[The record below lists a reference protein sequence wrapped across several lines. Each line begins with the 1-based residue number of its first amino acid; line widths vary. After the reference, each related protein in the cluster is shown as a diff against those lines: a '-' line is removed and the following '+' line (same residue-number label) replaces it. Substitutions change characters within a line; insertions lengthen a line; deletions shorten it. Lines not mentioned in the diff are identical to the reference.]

1 MMVHD
6 ERMPFNGEDNMMFDL
21 AIIGFSSEPQSPVK
35 EVLTLGKAY
44 GLNLCYFALADF
56 SPQAMP
62 SVRQATY
69 WSGTTFFT
77 VSLNRLPCF
86 CETRFSLRSQYLAP
100 YQEQMDAIFSQT
112 TLTEYG
118 ALPKFRLSRAIL
130 NSPELSQYGIPT
142 FDLRSFDDFQNY
154 ANTLKRCIIKP
165 SAGRKG
171 YFVYQIGHDDSMLYF
186 LKDSEKVFIT
196 EAVWEDYRKNLR
208 EGQLGIPILQP
219 RLNFQFE
226 GRSVDFRL
234 LVQRGGTGEW
244 EKVAIYARIGE
255 SDTVSNLAQGGFVAD
270 PMTVLASVAPGREE
284 ELYQE
289 LEYLCLAV
297 PKLIQSKLEK
307 PVACLGIDV
316 GIDCDTLQ
324 LYVIEANTFP
334 GTKYHT
340 WDLAHK
346 KVQYYKYLIDKQ
358 RIAANFKEKIE
369 HLIE

>member
-1 MMVHD
+1 M
-6 ERMPFNGEDNMMFDL
+6 
-21 AIIGFSSEPQSPVK
+21 
-35 EVLTLGKAY
+35 
-44 GLNLCYFALADF
+44 
-56 SPQAMP
+56 
-62 SVRQATY
+62 
-69 WSGTTFFT
+69 
-77 VSLNRLPCF
+77 
-86 CETRFSLRSQYLAP
+86 
-100 YQEQMDAIFSQT
+100 
-112 TLTEYG
+112 LTEYG
-118 ALPKFRLSRAIL
+118 ALSKINLARAIL
-130 NSPELSQYGIPT
+130 NSPELAQYGIPT

-154 ANTLKRCIIKP
+154 AGILKCCIIKP
-165 SAGRKG
+165 SGGQKG
-171 YFVYQIGHDDSMLYF
+171 FFVYQIGHDDSGLIF
-186 LKDSEKVFIT
+186 LKDGERISVT
-196 EAVWEDYRKNLR
+196 EAVWDDYRKNLR
-208 EGQLGIPILQP
+208 EAQLGIPILQP
-219 RLNFQFE
+219 RLNFRFE

-270 PMTVLASVAPGREE
+270 PMTVLASIAPGREE

-324 LYVIEANTFP
+324 PYVIEANAFP

-346 KVQYYKYLIDKQ
+346 KVQYFKYLIDKQ
-358 RIAANFKEKIE
+358 RIATNFKSK
-369 HLIE
+369 LNT